1 MSGLQKQYSFWHSYP
16 LAEGLLLGDEM
27 NKVLRAAF
35 LIIVTSVVGA
45 GLYRL
50 NDPLVNP
57 AWAAIMLLYG
67 IVVGCLL
74 LETFLVQSHSLLFGF
89 LPRTAEIGGASLI
102 LSLVVYLL
110 LPSTL
115 SIYFSISMAVMLL
128 ITLRLS
134 LGEKT

>member
-1 MSGLQKQYSFWHSYP
+1 
-16 LAEGLLLGDEM
+16 M